1 MLFEENGVV
10 CQSLYMTTQQF
21 QSTIWRRYKKQNRDA
36 LPWRG
41 SSVPAYYIMISEF
54 MLQQTQASRVLK
66 KYPLFIEQFPTIQL
80 LAKASTRDVLLAWQ
94 GLGYNRRA
102 LALHKTAQTIAE
114 QHNGVIPNLYEELIQ
129 LSGVG
134 QSTAGAICAFAFN
147 QPIAFI
153 ETNIRR
159 VYIYFFFVNHNNI
172 HDNDILK
179 IVEQTIDRKN
189 PRQWYYAL
197 MDYGATLATN
207 GKNPNVK
214 SIHYTKQSAFVGSDR
229 QIRSYITKLL
239 LNQPLTSQQII
250 ADLNSSNTS
259 FTSAPER
266 TKTIISSLVKDG
278 IVKQTSNDLLY
289 IE

>member
-1 MLFEENGVV
+1 
-10 CQSLYMTTQQF
+10 MTTQKF
-21 QSTIWRRYKKQNRDA
+21 QTTIWEYYKKQNRDA

-41 SSVPAYYIMISEF
+41 ADVSAYYIMVSEF
-54 MLQQTQASRVLK
+54 MLQQTQVSRVLK
-66 KYPLFIEQFPTIQL
+66 KYPLFIQQFPTIQM
-80 LAKASTRDVLLAWQ
+80 LAQASTRDVLLAWQ

-102 LALHKTAQTIAE
+102 LALRKTAQTIAK
-114 QHNGVIPNLYEELIQ
+114 QHNGVVPDSREALMR

-159 VYIYFFFVNHNNI
+159 VYIYFFFAHRNNI
-172 HDNDILK
+172 RDNEIIKL
-179 IVEQTIDRKN
+179 VEQTIDRKN

-197 MDYGATLATN
+197 MDYGAMLATN

-214 SIHYTKQSAFVGSDR
+214 SAHYAKQPAFIGSNR
-229 QIRSYITKLL
+229 QIRSHITKLL
-239 LNQPLTSQQII
+239 LNQPRTSQQLV
-250 ADLNSSNTS
+250 ADINSNSS
-259 FTSAPER
+259 FASAPAR
-266 TKTIISSLVKDG
+266 TKTVISSLVKDG
-278 IVKQTSNDLLY
+278 VVKQTNGVLY